1 MAEVRLKIFIVVS
14 VQKIPIIDVKSSK
27 LIIGSTPGGNQ
38 RQQGQKS
45 HCQSTNQSPYFNTR
59 HQNWKI
65 LYESLELISF

>member
-1 MAEVRLKIFIVVS
+1 MAEARLKIFIVVS

-45 HCQSTNQSPYFNTR
+45 HCQM
-59 HQNWKI
+59 
-65 LYESLELISF
+65 